1 MAEFS
6 DHVDVLRR
14 IEHFNTLDDGVVA
27 TFVKNL
33 GFTVDLGSVLV
44 VEFALINL
52 LNCYWL
58 LSDFVVRLQH
68 SANLPDMNRTLL
80 KFVLIE
86 LVGKP
91 LLF

>member
-1 MAEFS
+1 MTEFS
-6 DHVDVLRR
+6 DHVDELRR
-14 IEHFNTLDDGVVA
+14 LEHFNALDYDVVA
-27 TFVKNL
+27 AFVKNL
-33 GFTVDLGSVLV
+33 GFAVDLGSVLF
-44 VEFALINL
+44 VEFALVNL

-68 SANLPDMNRTLL
+68 SADLPDMNRTLL

-86 LVGKP
+86 LFGKT